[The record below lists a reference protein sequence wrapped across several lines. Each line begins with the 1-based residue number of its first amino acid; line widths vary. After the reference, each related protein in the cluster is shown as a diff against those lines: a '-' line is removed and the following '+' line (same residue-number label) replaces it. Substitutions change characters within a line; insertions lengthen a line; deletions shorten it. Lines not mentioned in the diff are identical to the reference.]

1 MANGTIETKGQTN
14 SLNTD
19 FPPLCNGQRE
29 RTNFEKSQYI
39 SFDSPRESKKGF
51 SLLNSGCFS
60 FCNIIKSHD

>member
-29 RTNFEKSQYI
+29 RTIFEKSQYI
-39 SFDSPRESKKGF
+39 SFDSQEKAKKVF
-51 SLLNSGCFS
+51 HC
-60 FCNIIKSHD
+60 